1 MHNNITNCLEAIG
14 LIYQMEQ
21 KLYDDKVITLR
32 RNTANKPEDLED
44 FFNKSLMLLK
54 ATVLEMAA
62 VPELC
67 QGVFYMFPINVD
79 SKYIVR

>member
-1 MHNNITNCLEAIG
+1 MG

-21 KLYDDKVITLR
+21 KLYDDKVITMGI
-32 RNTANKPEDLED
+32 NAANKIEDLENY
-44 FFNKSLMLLK
+44 FNESLMQLEAILLEK
-54 ATVLEMAA
+54 AA

-79 SKYIVR
+79 GKYIVR